1 MCSIFYNFF
10 FSLKDVSVSNNCP
23 TVLVGKAERGAG
35 EAVLRSISRQCIS
48 SLSTL
53 YTSQVP
59 GTTMPGAGCIN
70 LSDRYHSALS
80 RNLIA
85 TCTSPAWFWVQP
97 CKGPGFCVGKD
108 WVSSICLH
116 SRWDKL
122 ANSNIPWLK
131 YWSFRWASK
140 NLWLKDGSS
149 SNLYNALSSLWLY
162 HII

>member
-1 MCSIFYNFF
+1 MVTPCPCGMDKNDMCSIFYNFF

-23 TVLVGKAERGAG
+23 TVLVGKAESGAR

-59 GTTMPGAGCIN
+59 GTTMTGAGCIN

-85 TCTSPAWFWVQP
+85 TCALLLPGFGYRPAKDQGSVWGRTESPAFVFI
-97 CKGPGFCVGKD
+97 PGGT
-108 WVSSICLH
+108 
-116 SRWDKL
+116 
-122 ANSNIPWLK
+122 NSPIQIFP
-131 YWSFRWASK
+131 
-140 NLWLKDGSS
+140 D
-149 SNLYNALSSLWLY
+149 
-162 HII
+162 